1 MSNKRKAKVFISCGQ
16 GTNRE
21 ISIVKNVMKILEK
34 NKFRVYVARED
45 QSLVPILTIIDELR
59 TSDYFLFI
67 DFYRPKTSNNNFKI
81 HMPISLFS
89 HQELALAYE
98 LGFKENVILIQE
110 KKLQNNEGSPK
121 IGGFLRYALTNPIS
135 FKDNKDLLKKIEG
148 LIKKR
153 WDVNYSRNL
162 VPNDRRDE
170 WPLSQPIMYGDH
182 TGQSLIKVWR
192 IGVENRRS
200 DVAAIKTI
208 CILDYVEFNGRKDEP
223 DQSNLKWAGQMGYE
237 KTILPNDIGVL
248 DIFSIH
254 SKKQGIFLQSAK
266 DTPRQPIIVNNGEYT
281 LHFKLY
287 SQNFPLVKFIVKLIL
302 QYDQKEESW
311 PQIVKNVQFFTD

>member
-1 MSNKRKAKVFISCGQ
+1 MSNIRKAKVFISCGQ
-16 GTNRE
+16 GTKRE
-21 ISIVKNVMKILEK
+21 TTIVKKVITILEK
-34 NKFRVYVARED
+34 NKFKFYVARED

-67 DFYRPKTSNNNFKI
+67 DFYRPKTSNNNSEI
-81 HMPISLFS
+81 HMPVSLFS

-121 IGGFLRYALTNPIS
+121 IGGFLKYALTNPIS

-148 LIKKR
+148 LIKKK

-162 VPNDRRDE
+162 IPIKRRNE
-170 WPLSQPIMYGDH
+170 WPLSKPIMYSNH
-182 TGQSLIKVWR
+182 TGQYLIKVWR
-192 IGVENRRS
+192 IGVKNGRS
-200 DVAAIKTI
+200 DVAAIRTL
-208 CILDYVEFNGRKDEP
+208 CILDYVEFDGNKNDP
-223 DQSNLKWAGQMGYE
+223 DRSNLKWAGQMGYE
-237 KTILPNDIGVL
+237 KTILPNDYGVL

-266 DTPRQPIIVNNGEYT
+266 DTPRQPIIFNNGEYT

-287 SQNFPLVKFIVKLIL
+287 SQNFPLVKFKVKLIL
-302 QYDQKEESW
+302 QYDQREENW
-311 PQIVKNVQFFTD
+311 PQIVKNVQLFTD